1 MSESGPPPLASWRR
15 PDRTPL
21 LSKTPE
27 ELEELGERD
36 LAALKRR
43 ELVAERRQLEE
54 AEQNNAGRCQRAETG
69 EWLCADCNTSKLA
82 PAQALY
88 CAECRRKRREA
99 ADIDARRRQLE
110 NKVSALDREFSDY
123 AKGGRYSGGLTHLPA
138 WEHAHFD
145 NPEFRR
151 RASKKIVAAVERWS
165 PQRGSL
171 VLSAFTGAGK
181 TAAVLAWLYRM
192 RDAAFAKARAGEDAN
207 ILPFAFITGHELAN
221 CRRRWSI
228 GEESPL
234 VKLATSVDILVLD
247 ELGFEP
253 MAEELFEVLDHR
265 YRARRST
272 VVTTGRTVEWFKG
285 NYGDALFRRLIEP
298 GTVVEDQR

>member
-1 MSESGPPPLASWRR
+1 MSESGPPPLVPWRR
-15 PDRTPL
+15 QERSPL
-21 LSKTPE
+21 LDKSPE
-27 ELEELGERD
+27 ELEELGRHD
-36 LAALKRR
+36 IAACKRR
-43 ELVAERRQLEE
+43 ELDAERRQLAE
-54 AEQNNAGRCQRAETG
+54 AEQNNALRCQRAETG
-69 EWLCADCNTSKLA
+69 EWLCADCNAVKLA

-88 CAECRRKRREA
+88 CADCKKKRREA
-99 ADIDARRRQLE
+99 AASEQQRQQRE
-110 NKVSALDREFSDY
+110 NAVRKLDGEFRDY
-123 AKGGRYSGGLTHLPA
+123 ASGGRYSGGLTHPPA
-138 WEHAHFD
+138 WEHARFD

-151 RASKKIVAAVERWS
+151 RASRKIVAAVERWS
-165 PQRGSL
+165 PERGSL
-171 VLSAFTGAGK
+171 LLSAFTGAGK

-192 RDAAFAKARAGEDAN
+192 RDAAFAKARAGEDAK
-207 ILPFAFITGHELAN
+207 IVPFAFITGHELAN

-234 VKLATSVDILVLD
+234 VKLATSVDVLVLD

-253 MAEELFEVLDHR
+253 MAEELFEVIDHR

-272 VVTTGRTVEWFKG
+272 VITTGRTVEWFKG